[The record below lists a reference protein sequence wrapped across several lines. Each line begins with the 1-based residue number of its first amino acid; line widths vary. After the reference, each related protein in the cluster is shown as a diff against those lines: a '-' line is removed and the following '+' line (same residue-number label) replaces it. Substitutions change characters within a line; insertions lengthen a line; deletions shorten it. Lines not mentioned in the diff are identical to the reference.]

1 MDNIK
6 IGTRASKLAVWQA
19 EQVQTLLQTINI
31 SSSIIK
37 IKSSGDKDL
46 SKPVYELGIT
56 GVFTKEIDLALLNN
70 EIDIA
75 VHSLKDV
82 PTKLPLGV
90 MQGAVLQRGS
100 ELDIIIPNKALKS
113 KENTIA
119 TGSLRRKA
127 QWLNKFKTDNIVEI
141 RGNVQ
146 TRLRKLNEN
155 NWNGTIMAK
164 AGLERLDILP
174 KDYQDLNWMVPAP
187 AQGAI
192 SVQNLTLNSSIT
204 EVLKQ
209 INHVETELCTNIERS
224 FLNKLE
230 GGCTAPIGAHAKIVH
245 SSIVFRGIL
254 LSVDGK
260 DKIEINEVH
269 KLDKTEDLG
278 ERLAKKIISLGGDR
292 ILNSLK
298 MKFES
303 QLWSKSNF
311 NWITL
316 GYSIIVGITLFFLL
330 LFLKKNRISIYLNNT
345 KITFIFLIILIFI
358 SSIPSSWSGYN
369 HQLLLCKGRVQH

>member
-192 SVQNLTLNSSIT
+192 SVQNLTINSSIT

-298 MKFES
+298 
-303 QLWSKSNF
+303 
-311 NWITL
+311 
-316 GYSIIVGITLFFLL
+316 
-330 LFLKKNRISIYLNNT
+330 R
-345 KITFIFLIILIFI
+345 
-358 SSIPSSWSGYN
+358 
-369 HQLLLCKGRVQH
+369 

>member
-1 MDNIK
+1 MDNIR

-19 EQVQTLLQTINI
+19 EQVQSLLQTINI

-100 ELDIIIPNKALKS
+100 ELDVIIPNKALKS
-113 KENTIA
+113 KGNTIA

-127 QWLNKFKTDNIVEI
+127 QWLNKFNTDNIVEI

-146 TRLRKLNEN
+146 TRLRKLDEN

-174 KDYQDLNWMVPAP
+174 KDYQDLSWMIPAP

-192 SVQNLTLNSSIT
+192 SVQNLTINSSIT

-230 GGCTAPIGAHAKIVH
+230 GGCTAPIGAHAKIVDNYV
-245 SSIVFRGIL
+245 VFRGVL
-254 LSVDGK
+254 LSVNGK
-260 DKIEINEVH
+260 EKIEVNEVH
-269 KLDKTEDLG
+269 KLDKIEDLG
-278 ERLAKKIISLGGDR
+278 EKLAKKIISLGGNR

-298 MKFES
+298 
-303 QLWSKSNF
+303 
-311 NWITL
+311 
-316 GYSIIVGITLFFLL
+316 
-330 LFLKKNRISIYLNNT
+330 R
-345 KITFIFLIILIFI
+345 
-358 SSIPSSWSGYN
+358 
-369 HQLLLCKGRVQH
+369 

>member
-19 EQVQTLLQTINI
+19 KQVQTLLQKINI

-37 IKSSGDKDL
+37 IKSRGDKDL
-46 SKPVYELGIT
+46 SKPVYELGVT

-90 MQGAVLQRGS
+90 IQGAVLQRGS
-100 ELDIIIPNKALKS
+100 ELDVIIPSNTLKS

-127 QWLNKFKTDNIVEI
+127 QWLNRFKTDNIVEI

-146 TRLRKLNEN
+146 TRLKKLKEN
-155 NWNGTIMAK
+155 NWNGIIMAK
-164 AGLERLDILP
+164 AGLERLEILP
-174 KDYQDLNWMVPAP
+174 EDYQELNWMIPAP

-192 SVQNLTLNSSIT
+192 SVQNLTINPSIT
-204 EVLKQ
+204 KMLKQ
-209 INHVETELCTNIERS
+209 INHVETEICTNIERS

-230 GGCTAPIGAHAKIVH
+230 GGCTAPIGAYAKIANK
-245 SSIVFRGIL
+245 SIVFRGVL
-254 LSVDGK
+254 LSAEGK
-260 DKIEINEVH
+260 EKIEINEVE
-269 KLDKTEDLG
+269 KLENIQGLG
-278 ERLAKKIISLGGDR
+278 ERFAKKIISLGGDK

-298 MKFES
+298 
-303 QLWSKSNF
+303 
-311 NWITL
+311 
-316 GYSIIVGITLFFLL
+316 G
-330 LFLKKNRISIYLNNT
+330 
-345 KITFIFLIILIFI
+345 
-358 SSIPSSWSGYN
+358 
-369 HQLLLCKGRVQH
+369 

>member
-19 EQVQTLLQTINI
+19 KQVQALLQKINI

-46 SKPVYELGIT
+46 SKPIYELGVT

-90 MQGAVLQRGS
+90 IQGAVLQRGS
-100 ELDIIIPNKALKS
+100 EMDIIIPNNPLKS
-113 KENTIA
+113 KENIIA

-127 QWLNKFKTDNIVEI
+127 QWLNRFKTDKIVEI

-146 TRLRKLNEN
+146 TRLRKLKEN

-164 AGLERLDILP
+164 AGLERLEILP
-174 KDYQDLNWMVPAP
+174 EYYQELNWMIPAP

-192 SVQNLTLNSSIT
+192 SVQNLTINPSIT
-204 EVLKQ
+204 KMLKQ
-209 INHVETELCTNIERS
+209 INHVETEICTNIERS

-230 GGCTAPIGAHAKIVH
+230 GGCTAPIGAYAKIANK
-245 SSIVFRGIL
+245 SIVFRGVL
-254 LSVDGK
+254 LSAEGK
-260 DKIEINEVH
+260 EKIEINEVE
-269 KLDKTEDLG
+269 KLENIQGLG
-278 ERLAKKIISLGGDR
+278 ERFAKKIISLGGDK

-298 MKFES
+298 
-303 QLWSKSNF
+303 
-311 NWITL
+311 
-316 GYSIIVGITLFFLL
+316 G
-330 LFLKKNRISIYLNNT
+330 
-345 KITFIFLIILIFI
+345 
-358 SSIPSSWSGYN
+358 
-369 HQLLLCKGRVQH
+369 

>member
-1 MDNIK
+1 MDNIR

-19 EQVQTLLQTINI
+19 EQVQSLLQTINI

-100 ELDIIIPNKALKS
+100 ELDVIIPNKALKS
-113 KENTIA
+113 KGNTIA

-127 QWLNKFKTDNIVEI
+127 QWLNKFNTDNIVEI

-146 TRLRKLNEN
+146 TRLRKLDEN

-174 KDYQDLNWMVPAP
+174 KDYQDLSWMIPAP

-192 SVQNLTLNSSIT
+192 SVQNLTINSSIT

-230 GGCTAPIGAHAKIVH
+230 GGCTAPIGAHAKIVD
-245 SSIVFRGIL
+245 SYIVFRGVL

-260 DKIEINEVH
+260 EKIEVNEVH
-269 KLDKTEDLG
+269 KLDKIEDLG
-278 ERLAKKIISLGGDR
+278 EKLAKKIISLGGNR

-298 MKFES
+298 
-303 QLWSKSNF
+303 
-311 NWITL
+311 
-316 GYSIIVGITLFFLL
+316 
-330 LFLKKNRISIYLNNT
+330 R
-345 KITFIFLIILIFI
+345 
-358 SSIPSSWSGYN
+358 
-369 HQLLLCKGRVQH
+369 

>member
-19 EQVQTLLQTINI
+19 KQVQALLQKINI

-46 SKPVYELGIT
+46 SKPVYELGVT

-90 MQGAVLQRGS
+90 IQGAVLQRGS
-100 ELDIIIPNKALKS
+100 EMDIIIPNNPLKS

-127 QWLNKFKTDNIVEI
+127 QWLNRFKTDNIVEI

-146 TRLRKLNEN
+146 TRLRKLKEN

-164 AGLERLDILP
+164 AGLERLEILP
-174 KDYQDLNWMVPAP
+174 EDYQELNWMIPAP

-192 SVQNLTLNSSIT
+192 SVQNLTINPSIT
-204 EVLKQ
+204 KMLKQ
-209 INHVETELCTNIERS
+209 INHVETEICTNIERS

-230 GGCTAPIGAHAKIVH
+230 GGCTAPIGAYAKIANK
-245 SSIVFRGIL
+245 SIVFRGVL
-254 LSVDGK
+254 LSAEGK
-260 DKIEINEVH
+260 EKIEINEVE
-269 KLDKTEDLG
+269 KLENIQGLG
-278 ERLAKKIISLGGDR
+278 ERFAKKIISLGGDK

-298 MKFES
+298 
-303 QLWSKSNF
+303 
-311 NWITL
+311 
-316 GYSIIVGITLFFLL
+316 G
-330 LFLKKNRISIYLNNT
+330 
-345 KITFIFLIILIFI
+345 
-358 SSIPSSWSGYN
+358 
-369 HQLLLCKGRVQH
+369 

>member
-1 MDNIK
+1 MDNIR

-19 EQVQTLLQTINI
+19 EQVQSLLQTINI

-70 EIDIA
+70 KIDIA

-100 ELDIIIPNKALKS
+100 ELDVIIQNKALKS

-146 TRLRKLNEN
+146 TRLRKLSEN

-174 KDYQDLNWMVPAP
+174 IDFQDLNWMVPAP

-192 SVQNLTLNSSIT
+192 SVQNLTINSSIA
-204 EVLKQ
+204 EMLRQ
-209 INHVETELCTNIERS
+209 INHFETELCTNIERS

-230 GGCTAPIGAHAKIVH
+230 GGCTAPIGAHAKIVND
-245 SSIVFRGIL
+245 SIVFRGVL
-254 LSVDGK
+254 LSVNGE

-269 KLDKTEDLG
+269 KLEKTDDLG
-278 ERLAKKIISLGGDR
+278 ERLAKKIISQGGDR

-298 MKFES
+298 S
-303 QLWSKSNF
+303 RS
-311 NWITL
+311 
-316 GYSIIVGITLFFLL
+316 
-330 LFLKKNRISIYLNNT
+330 
-345 KITFIFLIILIFI
+345 
-358 SSIPSSWSGYN
+358 
-369 HQLLLCKGRVQH
+369 

>member
-146 TRLRKLNEN
+146 TRIKKLNEN

-192 SVQNLTLNSSIT
+192 SVQNLTINSSIT

-298 MKFES
+298 
-303 QLWSKSNF
+303 
-311 NWITL
+311 
-316 GYSIIVGITLFFLL
+316 
-330 LFLKKNRISIYLNNT
+330 R
-345 KITFIFLIILIFI
+345 
-358 SSIPSSWSGYN
+358 
-369 HQLLLCKGRVQH
+369 

>member
-19 EQVQTLLQTINI
+19 EQVQSLLQTINI

-100 ELDIIIPNKALKS
+100 ELDVIIQNKTLKS

-174 KDYQDLNWMVPAP
+174 IDFQDLNWMVPAP

-192 SVQNLTLNSSIT
+192 SVQNLTINSSIA
-204 EVLKQ
+204 EMLRQ
-209 INHVETELCTNIERS
+209 INHVETEICTNIERS

-230 GGCTAPIGAHAKIVH
+230 GGCTAPIGAHAKIVND
-245 SSIVFRGIL
+245 SIIFRGIL
-254 LSVDGK
+254 LSVDGE

-298 MKFES
+298 
-303 QLWSKSNF
+303 
-311 NWITL
+311 
-316 GYSIIVGITLFFLL
+316 
-330 LFLKKNRISIYLNNT
+330 R
-345 KITFIFLIILIFI
+345 
-358 SSIPSSWSGYN
+358 
-369 HQLLLCKGRVQH
+369 

>member
-1 MDNIK
+1 MDNIR

-19 EQVQTLLQTINI
+19 EQVQSLLQTINI

-100 ELDIIIPNKALKS
+100 ELDVIIPNKALKS

-119 TGSLRRKA
+119 TGSLRRKS
-127 QWLNKFKTDNIVEI
+127 QWLNKFNTDNIVEI

-146 TRLRKLNEN
+146 TRLRKLDEN
-155 NWNGTIMAK
+155 KWNGTIMAK

-174 KDYQDLNWMVPAP
+174 KDYQDLSWMIPAP

-192 SVQNLTLNSSIT
+192 SVQNLTINSSIT
-204 EVLKQ
+204 KVLKQ

-230 GGCTAPIGAHAKIVH
+230 GGCTAPIGAHAKIVDN
-245 SSIVFRGIL
+245 SVVFRGVL

-260 DKIEINEVH
+260 EKIEVNEVH
-269 KLDKTEDLG
+269 KLDKIEDLG
-278 ERLAKKIISLGGDR
+278 EKLAKKIISLGGNR

-298 MKFES
+298 
-303 QLWSKSNF
+303 
-311 NWITL
+311 
-316 GYSIIVGITLFFLL
+316 
-330 LFLKKNRISIYLNNT
+330 R
-345 KITFIFLIILIFI
+345 
-358 SSIPSSWSGYN
+358 
-369 HQLLLCKGRVQH
+369 

>member
-19 EQVQTLLQTINI
+19 KQVQTLLQKINI

-46 SKPVYELGIT
+46 SKPVYELGVT

-90 MQGAVLQRGS
+90 IQGAVLQRGS
-100 ELDIIIPNKALKS
+100 ELDVIIPNNTLKS

-127 QWLNKFKTDNIVEI
+127 QWLNRFKTDNIVEI

-146 TRLRKLNEN
+146 TRLKKLKEN

-164 AGLERLDILP
+164 AGLERLEILP
-174 KDYQDLNWMVPAP
+174 EDYQELNWMIPAP

-192 SVQNLTLNSSIT
+192 SVQNLTINPSIT
-204 EVLKQ
+204 KMLKQ
-209 INHVETELCTNIERS
+209 INHVETEICTNIERS

-230 GGCTAPIGAHAKIVH
+230 GGCTAPIGAYAKIANK
-245 SSIVFRGIL
+245 SIVFRGVL
-254 LSVDGK
+254 LSAEGK
-260 DKIEINEVH
+260 EKIEINEVE
-269 KLDKTEDLG
+269 KLENIQGLG
-278 ERLAKKIISLGGDR
+278 ERFAKKIISLGGDK

-298 MKFES
+298 
-303 QLWSKSNF
+303 
-311 NWITL
+311 
-316 GYSIIVGITLFFLL
+316 G
-330 LFLKKNRISIYLNNT
+330 
-345 KITFIFLIILIFI
+345 
-358 SSIPSSWSGYN
+358 
-369 HQLLLCKGRVQH
+369 

>member
-19 EQVQTLLQTINI
+19 KQVQTLLQKINI

-46 SKPVYELGIT
+46 SKPVYELGVT

-90 MQGAVLQRGS
+90 IQGAVLQRGS
-100 ELDIIIPNKALKS
+100 ELDVIIPSNTLKS

-127 QWLNKFKTDNIVEI
+127 QWLNRFKTDNIVEI

-146 TRLRKLNEN
+146 TRLKKLKEN

-164 AGLERLDILP
+164 AGLERLEILP
-174 KDYQDLNWMVPAP
+174 EDYQELNWMIPAP

-192 SVQNLTLNSSIT
+192 SVQNLTINPSIT
-204 EVLKQ
+204 KMLKQ
-209 INHVETELCTNIERS
+209 INHVETEICTNIERR

-230 GGCTAPIGAHAKIVH
+230 GGCTAPIGAYAKIANK
-245 SSIVFRGIL
+245 SIVFRGVL
-254 LSVDGK
+254 LSAEGK
-260 DKIEINEVH
+260 EKIEINEVE
-269 KLDKTEDLG
+269 KLENIQGLG
-278 ERLAKKIISLGGDR
+278 ERFANKIISLGGDK

-298 MKFES
+298 
-303 QLWSKSNF
+303 
-311 NWITL
+311 
-316 GYSIIVGITLFFLL
+316 G
-330 LFLKKNRISIYLNNT
+330 
-345 KITFIFLIILIFI
+345 
-358 SSIPSSWSGYN
+358 
-369 HQLLLCKGRVQH
+369 

>member
-298 MKFES
+298 
-303 QLWSKSNF
+303 
-311 NWITL
+311 
-316 GYSIIVGITLFFLL
+316 
-330 LFLKKNRISIYLNNT
+330 R
-345 KITFIFLIILIFI
+345 
-358 SSIPSSWSGYN
+358 
-369 HQLLLCKGRVQH
+369 

>member
-192 SVQNLTLNSSIT
+192 SVQNLTINSSIS

-298 MKFES
+298 
-303 QLWSKSNF
+303 
-311 NWITL
+311 
-316 GYSIIVGITLFFLL
+316 
-330 LFLKKNRISIYLNNT
+330 R
-345 KITFIFLIILIFI
+345 
-358 SSIPSSWSGYN
+358 
-369 HQLLLCKGRVQH
+369 

>member
-19 EQVQTLLQTINI
+19 KQVQTLLQKINI

-46 SKPVYELGIT
+46 SKPVYELGVT

-90 MQGAVLQRGS
+90 IQGAVLQRGS
-100 ELDIIIPNKALKS
+100 ELDVIIPNNTLKS

-127 QWLNKFKTDNIVEI
+127 QWLNRFKTDNIVEI

-146 TRLRKLNEN
+146 TRLKKLKEN

-164 AGLERLDILP
+164 AGLERLEILP
-174 KDYQDLNWMVPAP
+174 EDYQELNWMIPAP

-192 SVQNLTLNSSIT
+192 SVQNLTINPSIT
-204 EVLKQ
+204 KMLKQ
-209 INHVETELCTNIERS
+209 LNHVETEICTNIERS

-230 GGCTAPIGAHAKIVH
+230 GGCTAPIGAYAKIANK
-245 SSIVFRGIL
+245 SIVFRGVL
-254 LSVDGK
+254 LSAEGK
-260 DKIEINEVH
+260 EKIEINEVE
-269 KLDKTEDLG
+269 KLENIQGLG
-278 ERLAKKIISLGGDR
+278 ERFAKKIISLGGDK

-298 MKFES
+298 
-303 QLWSKSNF
+303 
-311 NWITL
+311 
-316 GYSIIVGITLFFLL
+316 G
-330 LFLKKNRISIYLNNT
+330 
-345 KITFIFLIILIFI
+345 
-358 SSIPSSWSGYN
+358 
-369 HQLLLCKGRVQH
+369 

>member
-1 MDNIK
+1 MDNIR

-19 EQVQTLLQTINI
+19 EQVQSLLQTINI

-100 ELDIIIPNKALKS
+100 ELDVIIPNKALKS

-119 TGSLRRKA
+119 TGSLRRKS
-127 QWLNKFKTDNIVEI
+127 QWLNKFNTDNIVEI

-146 TRLRKLNEN
+146 TRLRKLDEN

-174 KDYQDLNWMVPAP
+174 KDYQDLSWMIPAP

-192 SVQNLTLNSSIT
+192 SVQNLTINSSIT
-204 EVLKQ
+204 KVLKQ

-230 GGCTAPIGAHAKIVH
+230 GGCTAPIGAHAKIVDN
-245 SSIVFRGIL
+245 SVVFRGVV

-260 DKIEINEVH
+260 EKIEINEVH
-269 KLDKTEDLG
+269 KLDKIEDLG
-278 ERLAKKIISLGGDR
+278 EKLAKKIISLGGNR

-298 MKFES
+298 
-303 QLWSKSNF
+303 
-311 NWITL
+311 
-316 GYSIIVGITLFFLL
+316 
-330 LFLKKNRISIYLNNT
+330 R
-345 KITFIFLIILIFI
+345 
-358 SSIPSSWSGYN
+358 
-369 HQLLLCKGRVQH
+369 

>member
-19 EQVQTLLQTINI
+19 KQVQTLLQKINI

-46 SKPVYELGIT
+46 SKPVYELGVT

-90 MQGAVLQRGS
+90 IQGAVLQRGS
-100 ELDIIIPNKALKS
+100 ELDVIIPSNTLKS

-127 QWLNKFKTDNIVEI
+127 QWLNRFKTDNIVEI

-146 TRLRKLNEN
+146 TRLRKLKEN

-164 AGLERLDILP
+164 AGLERLEILP
-174 KDYQDLNWMVPAP
+174 EYYQELNWMIPAP

-192 SVQNLTLNSSIT
+192 SVQNLTIKPSIT
-204 EVLKQ
+204 KMLKQ
-209 INHVETELCTNIERS
+209 INHVETEICTNIERS

-230 GGCTAPIGAHAKIVH
+230 GGCTAPIGAYAKIANK
-245 SSIVFRGIL
+245 SIVFRGVL
-254 LSVDGK
+254 LSAEGK
-260 DKIEINEVH
+260 EKIEINEVE
-269 KLDKTEDLG
+269 KLENIQGLG
-278 ERLAKKIISLGGDR
+278 ERFAKKIISLGGDK

-298 MKFES
+298 
-303 QLWSKSNF
+303 
-311 NWITL
+311 
-316 GYSIIVGITLFFLL
+316 G
-330 LFLKKNRISIYLNNT
+330 
-345 KITFIFLIILIFI
+345 
-358 SSIPSSWSGYN
+358 
-369 HQLLLCKGRVQH
+369 

>member
-19 EQVQTLLQTINI
+19 KQVQALLQKINI

-46 SKPVYELGIT
+46 SKPVYELGVN

-70 EIDIA
+70 KIDIA

-100 ELDIIIPNKALKS
+100 ELDIIIPNNSLKS

-127 QWLNKFKTDNIVEI
+127 QWLNRFKTDKIVEI

-146 TRLRKLNEN
+146 TRLRKLKEN

-164 AGLERLDILP
+164 AGLERLEILP
-174 KDYQDLNWMVPAP
+174 ENYQELNWMIPAP

-192 SVQNLTLNSSIT
+192 SVQNLTINPSIT
-204 EVLKQ
+204 KMLKQ
-209 INHVETELCTNIERS
+209 INHVETEICTNIERS

-230 GGCTAPIGAHAKIVH
+230 GGCTAPIGAYAKIANK
-245 SSIVFRGIL
+245 SIFFRAVL
-254 LSVDGK
+254 LSAEGK
-260 DKIEINEVH
+260 NKIEINEVE
-269 KLDKTEDLG
+269 KLENIEGLG
-278 ERLAKKIISLGGDR
+278 ERFAKKIISLGGDK

-298 MKFES
+298 
-303 QLWSKSNF
+303 
-311 NWITL
+311 
-316 GYSIIVGITLFFLL
+316 G
-330 LFLKKNRISIYLNNT
+330 
-345 KITFIFLIILIFI
+345 
-358 SSIPSSWSGYN
+358 
-369 HQLLLCKGRVQH
+369 

>member
-1 MDNIK
+1 MDNIR

-19 EQVQTLLQTINI
+19 EQVQGLLQTINV

-46 SKPVYELGIT
+46 SKPVYELGTT

-70 EIDIA
+70 KIDIA

-100 ELDIIIPNKALKS
+100 ELDVIIQNKALKS

-164 AGLERLDILP
+164 AGLERLGILP
-174 KDYQDLNWMVPAP
+174 IDFQDLNWMVPAP

-192 SVQNLTLNSSIT
+192 SVQNLTLNSSIA
-204 EVLKQ
+204 EMLRQ
-209 INHVETELCTNIERS
+209 INHFETELCTNIERS

-230 GGCTAPIGAHAKIVH
+230 GGCTAPIGAHAKIVND
-245 SSIVFRGIL
+245 SIVFRGVL
-254 LSVDGK
+254 LSVNGE

-269 KLDKTEDLG
+269 KLEKTDDLG
-278 ERLAKKIISLGGDR
+278 ERLAKKIISQGGDR

-298 MKFES
+298 
-303 QLWSKSNF
+303 
-311 NWITL
+311 
-316 GYSIIVGITLFFLL
+316 
-330 LFLKKNRISIYLNNT
+330 R
-345 KITFIFLIILIFI
+345 
-358 SSIPSSWSGYN
+358 
-369 HQLLLCKGRVQH
+369 

>member
-1 MDNIK
+1 MDNIR

-19 EQVQTLLQTINI
+19 EQVQNLLQTINV

-70 EIDIA
+70 KIDIA

-100 ELDIIIPNKALKS
+100 ELDVIIQNKALKS

-164 AGLERLDILP
+164 AGLERLGILP
-174 KDYQDLNWMVPAP
+174 IDFQDLNWMVPAP

-192 SVQNLTLNSSIT
+192 SVQNLTLNSSIA
-204 EVLKQ
+204 EMLRQ
-209 INHVETELCTNIERS
+209 INHFETELCTNIERS

-230 GGCTAPIGAHAKIVH
+230 GGCTAPIGAHAKIVND
-245 SSIVFRGIL
+245 SIIFRGVL
-254 LSVDGK
+254 LSVNGE

-269 KLDKTEDLG
+269 KLEKTDDLG
-278 ERLAKKIISLGGDR
+278 ERLAKKIISQGGDR

-298 MKFES
+298 S
-303 QLWSKSNF
+303 RS
-311 NWITL
+311 
-316 GYSIIVGITLFFLL
+316 
-330 LFLKKNRISIYLNNT
+330 
-345 KITFIFLIILIFI
+345 
-358 SSIPSSWSGYN
+358 
-369 HQLLLCKGRVQH
+369 

>member
-146 TRLRKLNEN
+146 TRLKKLNEN

-192 SVQNLTLNSSIT
+192 SVQNLTINSSIT

-298 MKFES
+298 
-303 QLWSKSNF
+303 
-311 NWITL
+311 
-316 GYSIIVGITLFFLL
+316 
-330 LFLKKNRISIYLNNT
+330 R
-345 KITFIFLIILIFI
+345 
-358 SSIPSSWSGYN
+358 
-369 HQLLLCKGRVQH
+369 

>member
-146 TRLRKLNEN
+146 TRIKKLNEN

-298 MKFES
+298 
-303 QLWSKSNF
+303 
-311 NWITL
+311 
-316 GYSIIVGITLFFLL
+316 
-330 LFLKKNRISIYLNNT
+330 R
-345 KITFIFLIILIFI
+345 
-358 SSIPSSWSGYN
+358 
-369 HQLLLCKGRVQH
+369 

>member
-1 MDNIK
+1 MGNIR

-19 EQVQTLLQTINI
+19 KQVQALLQKINI

-46 SKPVYELGIT
+46 SKPVYELGVT

-82 PTKLPLGV
+82 PTILPVGV
-90 MQGAVLQRGS
+90 SQGAVLQRGS
-100 ELDIIIPNKALKS
+100 ELDIVIHNKPLS
-113 KENTIA
+113 PKENTIA

-146 TRLRKLNEN
+146 TRLRKLKEN

-164 AGLERLDILP
+164 AGLERLEILP
-174 KDYQDLNWMVPAP
+174 DDYQELDWMIPAP

-192 SVQNLTLNSSIT
+192 SVQNLTINSSIT

-209 INHVETELCTNIERS
+209 INHVETEICTNIERS

-230 GGCTAPIGAHAKIVH
+230 GGCTAPIGAHAKIVNK
-245 SSIVFRGIL
+245 SVIFRGVL
-254 LSVDGK
+254 LSIEGK
-260 DKIEINEVH
+260 DKIEINEVC
-269 KLDKTEDLG
+269 KLEKIEVLG
-278 ERLAKKIISLGGDR
+278 DTFAKKIISLGGDE

-298 MKFES
+298 
-303 QLWSKSNF
+303 
-311 NWITL
+311 
-316 GYSIIVGITLFFLL
+316 G
-330 LFLKKNRISIYLNNT
+330 
-345 KITFIFLIILIFI
+345 
-358 SSIPSSWSGYN
+358 
-369 HQLLLCKGRVQH
+369 

>member
-146 TRLRKLNEN
+146 TRLKKLNEN

-192 SVQNLTLNSSIT
+192 SVQNLTINSSIT

-278 ERLAKKIISLGGDR
+278 EKLAKKIISLGGDR

-298 MKFES
+298 
-303 QLWSKSNF
+303 
-311 NWITL
+311 
-316 GYSIIVGITLFFLL
+316 
-330 LFLKKNRISIYLNNT
+330 R
-345 KITFIFLIILIFI
+345 
-358 SSIPSSWSGYN
+358 
-369 HQLLLCKGRVQH
+369 

>member
-19 EQVQTLLQTINI
+19 KQVQALLQKINI

-46 SKPVYELGIT
+46 SKPVYELGVT

-90 MQGAVLQRGS
+90 IQGAVLQRGS
-100 ELDIIIPNKALKS
+100 ELDIIIPNNPLKS
-113 KENTIA
+113 KENIIA

-127 QWLNKFKTDNIVEI
+127 QWLNRFKTDKIVEI

-146 TRLRKLNEN
+146 TRLRKLKEN

-164 AGLERLDILP
+164 AGLERLEILP
-174 KDYQDLNWMVPAP
+174 EYYQELNWMIPAP

-192 SVQNLTLNSSIT
+192 SVQNLTIKHSIT
-204 EVLKQ
+204 KMLKQ
-209 INHVETELCTNIERS
+209 INHVETEICTNIERS

-230 GGCTAPIGAHAKIVH
+230 GGCTAPIGAYAKIANK
-245 SSIVFRGIL
+245 SIVFRAVL
-254 LSVDGK
+254 LSAEGK
-260 DKIEINEVH
+260 NKIEINEVE
-269 KLDKTEDLG
+269 KLENIEGLG
-278 ERLAKKIISLGGDR
+278 ERFAKKIISLGGDK

-298 MKFES
+298 
-303 QLWSKSNF
+303 
-311 NWITL
+311 
-316 GYSIIVGITLFFLL
+316 G
-330 LFLKKNRISIYLNNT
+330 
-345 KITFIFLIILIFI
+345 
-358 SSIPSSWSGYN
+358 
-369 HQLLLCKGRVQH
+369 

>member
-19 EQVQTLLQTINI
+19 KQVQALLQKINI

-46 SKPVYELGIT
+46 SKPVYELGVT

-90 MQGAVLQRGS
+90 IQGAVLQRGS
-100 ELDIIIPNKALKS
+100 ELDVIIPNNTLKS

-127 QWLNKFKTDNIVEI
+127 QWLNRFKTDNIVEI

-146 TRLRKLNEN
+146 TRLKKLKEN

-164 AGLERLDILP
+164 AGLERLEILP
-174 KDYQDLNWMVPAP
+174 EDYQELNWMIPAP

-192 SVQNLTLNSSIT
+192 SVQNLTINPSIT
-204 EVLKQ
+204 KMLKQ
-209 INHVETELCTNIERS
+209 INHVETEICTNIERS

-230 GGCTAPIGAHAKIVH
+230 GGCTAPIGAYAKIANK
-245 SSIVFRGIL
+245 SIVFRGVL
-254 LSVDGK
+254 LSAEGK
-260 DKIEINEVH
+260 EKIEINEVE
-269 KLDKTEDLG
+269 KLENIQGLG
-278 ERLAKKIISLGGDR
+278 ERFAKKIISLGGDK

-298 MKFES
+298 
-303 QLWSKSNF
+303 
-311 NWITL
+311 
-316 GYSIIVGITLFFLL
+316 G
-330 LFLKKNRISIYLNNT
+330 
-345 KITFIFLIILIFI
+345 
-358 SSIPSSWSGYN
+358 
-369 HQLLLCKGRVQH
+369 

>member
-100 ELDIIIPNKALKS
+100 ELDIIVPNKALKP

-192 SVQNLTLNSSIT
+192 SVQNLTINSSIT

-298 MKFES
+298 
-303 QLWSKSNF
+303 
-311 NWITL
+311 
-316 GYSIIVGITLFFLL
+316 
-330 LFLKKNRISIYLNNT
+330 R
-345 KITFIFLIILIFI
+345 
-358 SSIPSSWSGYN
+358 
-369 HQLLLCKGRVQH
+369 

>member
-1 MDNIK
+1 MDNIR

-19 EQVQTLLQTINI
+19 EQVQSLLQTINI

-100 ELDIIIPNKALKS
+100 ELDVIIPNKALKS
-113 KENTIA
+113 KGNTIA

-127 QWLNKFKTDNIVEI
+127 QWLNKFNTDNIVEI

-146 TRLRKLNEN
+146 TRLRKLDEN

-174 KDYQDLNWMVPAP
+174 KDYQDLSWMIPAP

-192 SVQNLTLNSSIT
+192 SVQNLTINSSIT

-230 GGCTAPIGAHAKIVH
+230 GGCTAPIGAHAKIVDN
-245 SSIVFRGIL
+245 SIVFRGVL

-260 DKIEINEVH
+260 EKIEVNEVH
-269 KLDKTEDLG
+269 KLDKIEDLG
-278 ERLAKKIISLGGDR
+278 EKLAKKIISLGGNR

-298 MKFES
+298 
-303 QLWSKSNF
+303 
-311 NWITL
+311 
-316 GYSIIVGITLFFLL
+316 
-330 LFLKKNRISIYLNNT
+330 R
-345 KITFIFLIILIFI
+345 
-358 SSIPSSWSGYN
+358 
-369 HQLLLCKGRVQH
+369 

>member
-1 MDNIK
+1 MDNIR

-19 EQVQTLLQTINI
+19 EQVQGLLQTINV

-70 EIDIA
+70 KIDIA

-100 ELDIIIPNKALKS
+100 ELDVIIQNKALKS

-164 AGLERLDILP
+164 AGLERLGILP
-174 KDYQDLNWMVPAP
+174 IDFQDLNWMVPAP

-192 SVQNLTLNSSIT
+192 SVQNLTLNSSIA
-204 EVLKQ
+204 EMLRQ
-209 INHVETELCTNIERS
+209 INHFETELCTNIERS

-230 GGCTAPIGAHAKIVH
+230 GGCTAPIGAHAKIVND
-245 SSIVFRGIL
+245 SIVFRGVL
-254 LSVDGK
+254 LSVNGE

-269 KLDKTEDLG
+269 KLEKTDDLG
-278 ERLAKKIISLGGDR
+278 ERLAKKIISQGGDR

-298 MKFES
+298 S
-303 QLWSKSNF
+303 RS
-311 NWITL
+311 
-316 GYSIIVGITLFFLL
+316 
-330 LFLKKNRISIYLNNT
+330 
-345 KITFIFLIILIFI
+345 
-358 SSIPSSWSGYN
+358 
-369 HQLLLCKGRVQH
+369 

>member
-174 KDYQDLNWMVPAP
+174 KNYQDLNWMVPAP

-298 MKFES
+298 
-303 QLWSKSNF
+303 
-311 NWITL
+311 
-316 GYSIIVGITLFFLL
+316 
-330 LFLKKNRISIYLNNT
+330 R
-345 KITFIFLIILIFI
+345 
-358 SSIPSSWSGYN
+358 
-369 HQLLLCKGRVQH
+369 

>member
-1 MDNIK
+1 MDNIR

-19 EQVQTLLQTINI
+19 EQVQSLLQTINI

-100 ELDIIIPNKALKS
+100 ELDVIIPNKALKS

-119 TGSLRRKA
+119 TGSLRRKS
-127 QWLNKFKTDNIVEI
+127 QWLNKFNTDNIVEI

-146 TRLRKLNEN
+146 TRLRKLDEN

-174 KDYQDLNWMVPAP
+174 KDYQDLSWMIPAP

-192 SVQNLTLNSSIT
+192 SVQNLTINSSIT
-204 EVLKQ
+204 KVLKQ

-230 GGCTAPIGAHAKIVH
+230 GGCTAPIGAHAKIVDN
-245 SSIVFRGIL
+245 SVVFRGVL

-260 DKIEINEVH
+260 EKIEVNEVH
-269 KLDKTEDLG
+269 KLDKIEDLG
-278 ERLAKKIISLGGDR
+278 EKLAKKIISLGGDR

-298 MKFES
+298 
-303 QLWSKSNF
+303 
-311 NWITL
+311 
-316 GYSIIVGITLFFLL
+316 
-330 LFLKKNRISIYLNNT
+330 R
-345 KITFIFLIILIFI
+345 
-358 SSIPSSWSGYN
+358 
-369 HQLLLCKGRVQH
+369 

>member
-1 MDNIK
+1 MDDIK

-192 SVQNLTLNSSIT
+192 SVQNLTINSSIT

-298 MKFES
+298 
-303 QLWSKSNF
+303 
-311 NWITL
+311 
-316 GYSIIVGITLFFLL
+316 
-330 LFLKKNRISIYLNNT
+330 R
-345 KITFIFLIILIFI
+345 
-358 SSIPSSWSGYN
+358 
-369 HQLLLCKGRVQH
+369 

>member
-19 EQVQTLLQTINI
+19 KQVQTILQKINI

-37 IKSSGDKDL
+37 IKSRGDKDL
-46 SKPVYELGIT
+46 SKPVYELGVT

-90 MQGAVLQRGS
+90 IQGAVLQRGS
-100 ELDIIIPNKALKS
+100 ELDVIIPSNTLKS

-127 QWLNKFKTDNIVEI
+127 QWLNRFKTDNIVEI

-146 TRLRKLNEN
+146 TRLKKLKEN
-155 NWNGTIMAK
+155 NWNGIIMAK
-164 AGLERLDILP
+164 AGLERLEILP
-174 KDYQDLNWMVPAP
+174 EDYQELNWMIPAP

-192 SVQNLTLNSSIT
+192 SVQNLTINPSIT
-204 EVLKQ
+204 KMLKQ
-209 INHVETELCTNIERS
+209 INHVETEICTNIERS

-230 GGCTAPIGAHAKIVH
+230 GGCTAPIGAYAKIANK
-245 SSIVFRGIL
+245 SIVFRGVL
-254 LSVDGK
+254 LSAEGK
-260 DKIEINEVH
+260 EKIEINEVE
-269 KLDKTEDLG
+269 KLENIQGLG
-278 ERLAKKIISLGGDR
+278 ERFAKKIISLGGDK

-298 MKFES
+298 
-303 QLWSKSNF
+303 
-311 NWITL
+311 
-316 GYSIIVGITLFFLL
+316 G
-330 LFLKKNRISIYLNNT
+330 
-345 KITFIFLIILIFI
+345 
-358 SSIPSSWSGYN
+358 
-369 HQLLLCKGRVQH
+369 

>member
-19 EQVQTLLQTINI
+19 KQVQTLLQKINI

-46 SKPVYELGIT
+46 SKPVYELGVT

-90 MQGAVLQRGS
+90 IQGAVLQRGS
-100 ELDIIIPNKALKS
+100 ELDVIIPNNTLKS

-127 QWLNKFKTDNIVEI
+127 QWLNRFKTDNIVEI

-146 TRLRKLNEN
+146 TRLKKLKEN

-164 AGLERLDILP
+164 AGLERLEILP
-174 KDYQDLNWMVPAP
+174 EDYQELNWMIPAP

-192 SVQNLTLNSSIT
+192 SVQNLTINPSIT
-204 EVLKQ
+204 KMLKQ
-209 INHVETELCTNIERS
+209 INHVETEICTNIERR

-230 GGCTAPIGAHAKIVH
+230 GGCTAPIGAYAKIANK
-245 SSIVFRGIL
+245 SIVFRGVL
-254 LSVDGK
+254 LSAEGK
-260 DKIEINEVH
+260 EKIEINEVE
-269 KLDKTEDLG
+269 KLENIQGLG
-278 ERLAKKIISLGGDR
+278 ERFANKIISLGGDK

-298 MKFES
+298 
-303 QLWSKSNF
+303 
-311 NWITL
+311 
-316 GYSIIVGITLFFLL
+316 G
-330 LFLKKNRISIYLNNT
+330 
-345 KITFIFLIILIFI
+345 
-358 SSIPSSWSGYN
+358 
-369 HQLLLCKGRVQH
+369 